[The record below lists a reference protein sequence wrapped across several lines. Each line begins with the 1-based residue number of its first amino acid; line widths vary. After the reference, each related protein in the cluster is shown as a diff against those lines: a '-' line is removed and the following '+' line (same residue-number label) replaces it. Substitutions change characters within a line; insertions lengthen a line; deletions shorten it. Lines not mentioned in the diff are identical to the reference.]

1 MTTTKP
7 SSPVTNSIEL
17 KERIKDMVI
26 TSPDFVFEKISF
38 FSILQEK
45 GLGNINVLDYVEK
58 AVDKVMNTPEDVCL
72 NAFREMA
79 GMSHL
84 SPYKFI
90 RTMLAKEVIQIKY
103 GLDAEDSII
112 DFFGWLAVYYR
123 YMEKKKEER
132 KERKIK
138 MY

>member
-1 MTTTKP
+1 MMNQREQL
-7 SSPVTNSIEL
+7 SSVTNSIEL
-17 KERIKDMVI
+17 KERVKDMVI
-26 TSPDFVFEKISF
+26 TSPDFVYEKMSF

-45 GLGNINVLDYVEK
+45 GLGNINVLDYMDK

-72 NAFREMA
+72 NAFREMV

-123 YMEKKKEER
+123 YMEKKKG
-132 KERKIK
+132 KKK
-138 MY
+138 

>member
-1 MTTTKP
+1 MNQEQP
-7 SSPVTNSIEL
+7 SSSVTNSIEL

-26 TSPDFVFEKISF
+26 VSPDFVYEKMVF
-38 FSILQEK
+38 FSILQDKED
-45 GLGNINVLDYVEK
+45 LNDINIMDYLDK

-72 NAFREMA
+72 NAFREMT

-84 SPYKFI
+84 SPKKFI

-112 DFFGWLAVYYR
+112 DFFGWMAVYYR
-123 YMEKKKEER
+123 YMEKKKEM
-132 KERKIK
+132 KK
-138 MY
+138 

>member
-1 MTTTKP
+1 MTATEQP
-7 SSPVTNSIEL
+7 SSVTNSIEL
-17 KERIKDMVI
+17 KERIEDMVI
-26 TSPDFVFEKISF
+26 VSPDFVYEKMSF

-90 RTMLAKEVIQIKY
+90 RTMLAKEIIQIKY

-112 DFFGWLAVYYR
+112 DFFGWMAVYYR
-123 YMEKKKEER
+123 YMIKKKG
-132 KERKIK
+132 KKK
-138 MY
+138 

>member
-1 MTTTKP
+1 MMNQELP
-7 SSPVTNSIEL
+7 SSVTNSIEL

-26 TSPDFVFEKISF
+26 VSPDFVFEKMAF

-45 GLGNINVLDYVEK
+45 GLGNISILNYIDK

-72 NAFREMA
+72 NAFREMT

-84 SPYKFI
+84 SPKKFI

-112 DFFGWLAVYYR
+112 DFFGWMTVYYR
-123 YMEKKKEER
+123 YIIKKKEM
-132 KERKIK
+132 KK
-138 MY
+138 

>member
-1 MTTTKP
+1 MNQRELSLFNNVK
-7 SSPVTNSIEL
+7 L

-26 TSPDFVFEKISF
+26 TSPDFVYEKMAF
-38 FSILQEK
+38 FSILQEN

-90 RTMLAKEVIQIKY
+90 RTMLAKEAIQIKY

-112 DFFGWLAVYYR
+112 DFFGWMAVYYR
-123 YMEKKKEER
+123 YIEKKK
-132 KERKIK
+132 KGKK
-138 MY
+138 K

>member
-1 MTTTKP
+1 MNQGQ
-7 SSPVTNSIEL
+7 SSSVINSIEL
-17 KERIKDMVI
+17 KEKIKDMVI
-26 TSPDFVFEKISF
+26 TSPDFVFEKMAF

-45 GLGNINVLDYVEK
+45 GLGNNINVLDYVEK

-72 NAFREMA
+72 NAFREMT

-84 SPYKFI
+84 SPKKFI

-103 GLDAEDSII
+103 GLDVEDSII

-123 YMEKKKEER
+123 YMVKKKE
-132 KERKIK
+132 KINK
-138 MY
+138 DIDR

>member
-1 MTTTKP
+1 MNQEQP

-26 TSPDFVFEKISF
+26 VSPDFVFEKMAF

-45 GLGNINVLDYVEK
+45 GLGNINVLDYIDK
-58 AVDKVMNTPEDVCL
+58 AVDKVMDTPEDVCL
-72 NAFREMA
+72 NAYREMI

-84 SPYKFI
+84 SPKKFI
-90 RTMLAKEVIQIKY
+90 RTMLAKEIIQIKY

-112 DFFGWLAVYYR
+112 DFFGWMAVYYR
-123 YMEKKKEER
+123 YIEKKKG
-132 KERKIK
+132 KKK
-138 MY
+138 

>member
-1 MTTTKP
+1 MMNQEQP
-7 SSPVTNSIEL
+7 SSITNSIEL

-26 TSPDFVFEKISF
+26 ISPDFVYEKMSF
-38 FSILQEK
+38 FSILQEN
-45 GLGNINVLDYVEK
+45 GLGNNNVLDYIEK
-58 AVDKVMNTPEDVCL
+58 AVDKVMDTPEDVCL
-72 NAFREMA
+72 NAFREMV

-112 DFFGWLAVYYR
+112 DFFGWMAVYYR
-123 YMEKKKEER
+123 YIEKKKEG
-132 KERKIK
+132 KKK
-138 MY
+138 

>member
-1 MTTTKP
+1 MMNQEQP
-7 SSPVTNSIEL
+7 SSITNSIEL
-17 KERIKDMVI
+17 KEKGKDMVI
-26 TSPDFVFEKISF
+26 VSPDFVYEKMSF

-90 RTMLAKEVIQIKY
+90 RTMLAKEIIQIKY

-112 DFFGWLAVYYR
+112 DFFGWMAVYYR
-123 YMEKKKEER
+123 YIEKKK
-132 KERKIK
+132 KGKK
-138 MY
+138 K

>member
-1 MTTTKP
+1 MMNQEQP
-7 SSPVTNSIEL
+7 SSSNSIEL
-17 KERIKDMVI
+17 KENIKDMVI
-26 TSPDFVFEKISF
+26 TSPDFVFEKMSF
-38 FSILQEK
+38 FNILQEK

-84 SPYKFI
+84 SPKKFI
-90 RTMLAKEVIQIKY
+90 RTMLTKEVIQIKY

-112 DFFGWLAVYYR
+112 DFFGWMAVYYR
-123 YMEKKKEER
+123 YIEKKKG
-132 KERKIK
+132 KKK
-138 MY
+138 

>member
-1 MTTTKP
+1 MMNQELP
-7 SSPVTNSIEL
+7 SSVTNSIEL

-26 TSPDFVFEKISF
+26 VSPDFVFEKMAF

-45 GLGNINVLDYVEK
+45 GLGNISILDYIDK

-72 NAFREMA
+72 NAFREMV

-84 SPYKFI
+84 SPKKFI
-90 RTMLAKEVIQIKY
+90 RTMLAKEIIQIKY

-112 DFFGWLAVYYR
+112 DFFGWMTVYYR
-123 YMEKKKEER
+123 YIEKKKENN
-132 KERKIK
+132 KERER
-138 MY
+138 

>member
-1 MTTTKP
+1 MNQELP
-7 SSPVTNSIEL
+7 SSVTNSIEL

-26 TSPDFVFEKISF
+26 VSPDFVYEKMSF
-38 FSILQEK
+38 FSILQEN

-72 NAFREMA
+72 NAFREMV

-90 RTMLAKEVIQIKY
+90 RTMLAKEIIQIKY

-123 YMEKKKEER
+123 YIEKKKENN
-132 KERKIK
+132 KERER
-138 MY
+138 

>member
-1 MTTTKP
+1 MNMNQEQ
-7 SSPVTNSIEL
+7 SSSLSPINSVEL
-17 KERIKDMVI
+17 KEKVKDMVI
-26 TSPDFVFEKISF
+26 VSPDFVFEKMAF

-45 GLGNINVLDYVEK
+45 GLGNISILDYIDK

-72 NAFREMA
+72 NAFKEMV

-84 SPYKFI
+84 SPKKFI

-112 DFFGWLAVYYR
+112 DFFGWIAVYYR
-123 YMEKKKEER
+123 YIEKKKG
-132 KERKIK
+132 KKK
-138 MY
+138 

>member
-1 MTTTKP
+1 MNQEQP
-7 SSPVTNSIEL
+7 SSSVTNSIEL

-26 TSPDFVFEKISF
+26 VSPDFVFEKMSF
-38 FSILQEK
+38 FSILQEN

-72 NAFREMA
+72 NAFKEMA

-103 GLDAEDSII
+103 GLDVEDSIV
-112 DFFGWLAVYYR
+112 DFFGWLSVYYR
-123 YMEKKKEER
+123 YMEKKRREK
-132 KERKIK
+132 KNKDVLD
-138 MY
+138 

>member
-1 MTTTKP
+1 MNQEQP
-7 SSPVTNSIEL
+7 SSITNSIEL
-17 KERIKDMVI
+17 KEKVKDMVI
-26 TSPDFVFEKISF
+26 VSPDFVFEKMAF
-38 FSILQEK
+38 FNILQEK
-45 GLGNINVLDYVEK
+45 GLGNINVLDYLDK

-72 NAFREMA
+72 NAFKEMA

-103 GLDAEDSII
+103 GLDAEDSIV

-123 YMEKKKEER
+123 YMEKKKG
-132 KERKIK
+132 KKK
-138 MY
+138 

>member
-1 MTTTKP
+1 MNQEQP
-7 SSPVTNSIEL
+7 SSSVTNSIEL

-26 TSPDFVFEKISF
+26 ISPDFVYEKMSF

-45 GLGNINVLDYVEK
+45 GLGNNNVLDYVEK
-58 AVDKVMNTPEDVCL
+58 AVDKVMDTPEDVCL
-72 NAFREMA
+72 NAFREMV

-112 DFFGWLAVYYR
+112 DFFGWMAVYYR
-123 YMEKKKEER
+123 YMEKKK
-132 KERKIK
+132 KEMKK
-138 MY
+138 

>member
-1 MTTTKP
+1 MTATEQP
-7 SSPVTNSIEL
+7 SSVTNSIEL

-26 TSPDFVFEKISF
+26 ISPDFVYEKMSF
-38 FSILQEK
+38 FSILQEN
-45 GLGNINVLDYVEK
+45 GLGNNNVLDYVEK
-58 AVDKVMNTPEDVCL
+58 AVDKVMDTPEDVCL

-90 RTMLAKEVIQIKY
+90 RTMLAKEIIQIKY

-112 DFFGWLAVYYR
+112 DFFGWMAVYYR
-123 YMEKKKEER
+123 YIEKKKG
-132 KERKIK
+132 KKK
-138 MY
+138 

>member
-1 MTTTKP
+1 MMNQEQP
-7 SSPVTNSIEL
+7 SSITNSIEL
-17 KERIKDMVI
+17 KEKVKDMVI
-26 TSPDFVFEKISF
+26 VSPDFVYEKMSF

-45 GLGNINVLDYVEK
+45 EGLGNINVLDYVEK

-72 NAFREMA
+72 NAFREMV

-90 RTMLAKEVIQIKY
+90 RTMLAKEIIQIKY

-112 DFFGWLAVYYR
+112 DFFGWMAVYYR
-123 YMEKKKEER
+123 YIEKKKGR
-132 KERKIK
+132 RNKG
-138 MY
+138 

>member
-1 MTTTKP
+1 MMNQELP
-7 SSPVTNSIEL
+7 SSVTNSIEL

-26 TSPDFVFEKISF
+26 VSPDFVYEKMSF
-38 FSILQEK
+38 FSILQDKE

-58 AVDKVMNTPEDVCL
+58 AVDKVMNTPEGVCL

-84 SPYKFI
+84 SPKKFI

-112 DFFGWLAVYYR
+112 DFFGWMAVYYR
-123 YMEKKKEER
+123 YIEKKKG
-132 KERKIK
+132 KKK
-138 MY
+138 

>member
-1 MTTTKP
+1 MMNQEQP
-7 SSPVTNSIEL
+7 SSVTNNIEL

-26 TSPDFVFEKISF
+26 VSPDFVYEKMSF
-38 FSILQEK
+38 FSILQDKE

-84 SPYKFI
+84 HPYKFI

-103 GLDAEDSII
+103 GLDAEDSIV

-123 YMEKKKEER
+123 YMIKKGER
-132 KERKIK
+132 DKNKG
-138 MY
+138 

>member
-1 MTTTKP
+1 MNQELP
-7 SSPVTNSIEL
+7 SSVTNSIEL

-26 TSPDFVFEKISF
+26 VSPDFVFEKMAF

-45 GLGNINVLDYVEK
+45 GLGNISILNYIDK

-72 NAFREMA
+72 NAFREMV

-84 SPYKFI
+84 SPKKFI
-90 RTMLAKEVIQIKY
+90 RTILAKEIIQIKY

-112 DFFGWLAVYYR
+112 DFFGWMAVYYR
-123 YMEKKKEER
+123 YIEKKKG
-132 KERKIK
+132 KKK
-138 MY
+138 

>member
-1 MTTTKP
+1 MMNQEQP
-7 SSPVTNSIEL
+7 SSTSSSINSVEL
-17 KERIKDMVI
+17 KEKVKDKVI
-26 TSPDFVFEKISF
+26 YSPEFMIERLTF

-45 GLGNINVLDYVEK
+45 GLGNISILDYIDK
-58 AVDKVMNTPEDVCL
+58 AVDKVMNTPEDTCL

-103 GLDAEDSII
+103 ELDAEDSII

-123 YMEKKKEER
+123 YMEKKKEG
-132 KERKIK
+132 KKK
-138 MY
+138 